1 MHGNLGKHE
10 TDPKLDTKR
19 DLGSGKRRR
28 EETQSED
35 IAPGATTCWNAEYN
49 PVLWV
54 LLVGA
59 GVHFLK
65 VSDPGCVEDF
75 VDLDET

>member
-1 MHGNLGKHE
+1 MDYVLVS
-10 TDPKLDTKR
+10 R
-19 DLGSGKRRR
+19 
-28 EETQSED
+28 
-35 IAPGATTCWNAEYN
+35 IPGV
-49 PVLWV
+49 PLV

-75 VDLDET
+75 VDLDEI